1 MADMVDPSGVPS
13 FTGDFGL
20 LEEEAAALK
29 EDAGKIRDTGSGV
42 HATFQG
48 LSAFYTAP
56 EADQLFGSTRPVSDR
71 ADDFADDLEKVAGAL
86 VGFAEEARPIVARL
100 ERLKGEAQSF
110 VDSVKDD
117 DEWTYDEEKIETN
130 NALVGDISA
139 AVAEFWAAERSAAN
153 KITALVNG
161 TQWVAGD
168 GSDGANMYGLSVEDM
183 RQAGETPWGKMA
195 EEDHHWYEVGH
206 WVKSY
211 VWDGFIVDGIWG
223 TLTGLGGLV
232 GLRGWE
238 TFKDSWKG
246 LGQLA
251 TGILIIGS
259 PLLAAA
265 TYAVAPE
272 GARTWMRESLNT
284 TKEVGKSLVAWDEWG
299 ENPGRAAG
307 LVTFNVLTT
316 VATLGTGTAVRGASA
331 SGTAARVMNAAG
343 RAGRIV
349 DPMTYIGNGLNATFR
364 GLPRLTDVTSGLA
377 DLSAVR
383 AVELPDGTM
392 RLPDGTTFAPDAPT
406 LPDLPPGSTAVE
418 LPDGSVVTPDGTAL
432 RPDGTVTVPHTQDT
446 PPATVLPDAVP
457 AGAVPDGAPTG
468 AVLEG
473 LPESARP
480 DSVPAGAVPDGP
492 DATGAEVPGGA
503 VDDAAVDPDAVRTSD
518 EAPTSTTDDAVA
530 PASPDDTGVP
540 GPRTDGED
548 TSPTGLDDE
557 PARSGQDATSPGHEP
572 DVTAREDESS
582 DMGTR
587 REQAERTATDS
598 RVPAPPKEPA
608 DLILDSGDHVYF
620 SPETTTIGYDTN
632 TMLNRELIAPQP
644 GVHDIIIH
652 GSPSGYFLPGHRN
665 AAGEN
670 FNLGEVHPTHIADA
684 VRNNPNYD
692 GGPIRLVSCHSGRVN
707 VAGEIPAAQ
716 EVANQLGVTVTAP
729 TQAVGVFPRLPP
741 GQVPKVFDDGYW
753 RTFLPLVRS

>member
-1 MADMVDPSGVPS
+1 MHS
-13 FTGDFGL
+13 
-20 LEEEAAALK
+20 
-29 EDAGKIRDTGSGV
+29 
-42 HATFQG
+42 TFQG

-56 EADQLFGSTRPVSDR
+56 EAEQLFGSTRPVSDR
-71 ADDFADDLEKVAGAL
+71 ADGFADDLEKVAGAL

-161 TQWVAGD
+161 TRWVAND

-183 RQAGETPWGKMA
+183 RRAGETPWGRMA

-211 VWDGFIVDGIWG
+211 VWDGFIVDGVWG

-232 GLRGWE
+232 GLQGWE

-272 GARTWMRESLNT
+272 GARTWMKDSLNT

-343 RAGRIV
+343 RVGRVV
-349 DPMTYIGNGLNATFR
+349 DPMTYIGNGLSATFR
-364 GLPRLTDVTSGLA
+364 GLPKLTDVTSGLA

-392 RLPDGTTFAPDAPT
+392 RLPDGTTVTPGSP
-406 LPDLPPGSTAVE
+406 LPELPPGAGAVE
-418 LPDGSVVTPDGTAL
+418 TPDGSVIA
-432 RPDGTVTVPHTQDT
+432 PDGTVLHPDGSVRSPGH
-446 PPATVLPDAVP
+446 PAEAADQAPVELSAADRAVL
-457 AGAVPDGAPTG
+457 DGAPGAAQPEPVGVGAGQTAGDATAHAGGDVPDAPGPGSGPSGGSGSSGSDASGPVNGGGDGVDPITPAEWNKLTPDEKVAFAEAELKNDAVTFADNTEALHYGATYWNDYAEHMPRSQQDAVHDYTMEPPHSGPTYVEINGYLRGDASLGTPEVLHDIAEIDKAMNGRPVGETLTVVRGTG
-468 AVLEG
+468 LGHYGMPPQAMEGKVFTDDSYMSTSLGDTAPAFSGKEAVLHLRVPKGTPALWVEKV
-473 LPESARP
+473 SAFG
-480 DSVPAGAVPDGP
+480 AG
-492 DATGAEVPGGA
+492 E
-503 VDDAAVDPDAVRTSD
+503 
-518 EAPTSTTDDAVA
+518 
-530 PASPDDTGVP
+530 
-540 GPRTDGED
+540 
-548 TSPTGLDDE
+548 
-557 PARSGQDATSPGHEP
+557 
-572 DVTAREDESS
+572 RELL
-582 DMGTR
+582 MGRGTR
-587 REQAERTATDS
+587 YQVT
-598 RVPAPPKEPA
+598 RVVMHN
-608 DLILDSGDHVYF
+608 GQWQVY
-620 SPETTTIGYDTN
+620 
-632 TMLNRELIAPQP
+632 
-644 GVHDIIIH
+644 
-652 GSPSGYFLPGHRN
+652 
-665 AAGEN
+665 
-670 FNLGEVHPTHIADA
+670 
-684 VRNNPNYD
+684 
-692 GGPIRLVSCHSGRVN
+692 
-707 VAGEIPAAQ
+707 GEI
-716 EVANQLGVTVTAP
+716 
-729 TQAVGVFPRLPP
+729 LPP
-741 GQVPKVFDDGYW
+741 
-753 RTFLPLVRS
+753 